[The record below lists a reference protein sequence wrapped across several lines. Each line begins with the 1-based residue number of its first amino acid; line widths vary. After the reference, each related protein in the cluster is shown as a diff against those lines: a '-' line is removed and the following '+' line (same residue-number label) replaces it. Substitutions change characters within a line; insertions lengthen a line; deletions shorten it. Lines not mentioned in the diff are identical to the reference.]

1 MAKAAAK
8 TGRPALPD
16 DERRDK
22 RLHVLTTEG
31 ERKELDRA
39 AKIAGLDTS
48 SWLRALGLERARQT
62 EAAIAGAVQKAKRL
76 RG

>member
-1 MAKAAAK
+1 MAKEK
-8 TGRPALPD
+8 PRMGRPALPD

-39 AKIAGLDTS
+39 AKAAGLDTS
-48 SWLRALGLERARQT
+48 SWLRALGLERAR
-62 EAAIAGAVQKAKRL
+62 APKR